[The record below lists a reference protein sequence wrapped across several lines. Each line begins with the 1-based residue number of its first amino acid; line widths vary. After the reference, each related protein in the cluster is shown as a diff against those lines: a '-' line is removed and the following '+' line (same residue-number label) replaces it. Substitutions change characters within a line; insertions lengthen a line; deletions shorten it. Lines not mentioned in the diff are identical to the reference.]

1 MLMIQPH
8 LGLVVLWV
16 GHDPAEHPDLPG
28 ELLGHLVLP
37 LVHLLPVVEH
47 HRGVRSSLAS
57 KVTVVRGAGSRKT
70 VEDIV
75 GPGSGR
81 EGWVELELGPLV
93 LEGGDHGVAGL
104 GVKLLVMVDRQIA
117 Q

>member
-1 MLMIQPH
+1 MRMIEPD

-70 VEDIV
+70 VEDV
-75 GPGSGR
+75 VTS
-81 EGWVELELGPLV
+81 
-93 LEGGDHGVAGL
+93 
-104 GVKLLVMVDRQIA
+104 
-117 Q
+117 